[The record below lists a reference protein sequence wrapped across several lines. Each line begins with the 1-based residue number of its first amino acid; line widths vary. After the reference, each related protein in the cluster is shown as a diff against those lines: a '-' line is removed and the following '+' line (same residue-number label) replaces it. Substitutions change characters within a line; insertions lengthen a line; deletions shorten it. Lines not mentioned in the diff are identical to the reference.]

1 MPRIQKGQV
10 EEGRQEQGILQ
21 EGSQAH
27 ICEEWNSDEESSS
40 SEEEEEV
47 ANVAIQSTST
57 SQLFTNLSEDSYTPT
72 CLMTKGDKV
81 TLFNDDF
88 TNDDDEQLVLKKN

>member
-1 MPRIQKGQV
+1 LKKG
-10 EEGRQEQGILQ
+10 GKSKGYFKKKKYD
-21 EGSQAH
+21 QAH
-27 ICEEWNSDEESSS
+27 IGEEWNSDEESSS
-40 SEEEEEV
+40 LEEEEEV

-57 SQLFTNLSEDSYTPT
+57 SQLFTNLSDDPYTPT
-72 CLMTKGDKV
+72 CLKAKGDKV